1 MQLTLFPSDS
11 LSSYRFFI
19 NTGKNFKRRLYT
31 QQKFSYHLL
40 SIQYRSEHRRI
51 STDMNFQPSCRI
63 SILR

>member
-19 NTGKNFKRRLYT
+19 NTGKNFKRRLHT

-40 SIQYRSEHRRI
+40 SIQYRSEHRLSKPKYYPNLTFYYI
-51 STDMNFQPSCRI
+51 EYQ
-63 SILR
+63 

>member
-40 SIQYRSEHRRI
+40 SIQYKFLATFLKIRKNENI
-51 STDMNFQPSCRI
+51 
-63 SILR
+63 